1 MGYIAKSTRAREWR
15 EGRRKLMTKR
25 IDVVPAPPNATFEEG
40 ISSKTSKE
48 LMQNIIGARRVL
60 GIHG

>member
-1 MGYIAKSTRAREWR
+1 
-15 EGRRKLMTKR
+15 MTKR